1 MRNVLLLTVNAIK
14 VTFRKKGSF
23 FVYFVLPVVGLIMSM
38 VIYGTADTNPLNIGV
53 INYDDGN
60 LSVDIIDSL
69 AQIENFKLTQVKSD
83 EVDRLLLDGKLSCAV
98 VFPEGFSESFIAGV
112 PKKVEVI
119 SLKGKEATAWIE
131 HYIDLYAENIYML
144 VEASEGEEEMFD
156 KLYEGYKEEGLRLSV
171 DKIDDQATDRVI
183 AMFSMGLFIMFVM
196 IGASNT
202 SEIILREK
210 RNRTYFRICAAPVKP
225 GEYVLSN
232 IITGILIILVQI
244 CIVLALMKWV
254 LHIEAYV
261 SGWQMLL
268 VLGAFGL
275 VAIGINMMIVAFAS
289 SSGQVSAASTLVVT
303 PTCMLG
309 GCFWSVENMPEVMQR
324 ISYFTPQRWAL
335 DAIERLQR
343 GASFAE
349 VAVNLAVLLAFAAV
363 FFSIVAYR
371 FSIADDVRRFV

>member
-112 PKKVEVI
+112 PKK
-119 SLKGKEATAWIE
+119 
-131 HYIDLYAENIYML
+131 
-144 VEASEGEEEMFD
+144 EEMFD